1 MINRSFDNDLIPDYF
16 YNRLVD
22 ITPTDLQKMGAKAV
36 ALDIDNTV
44 AVDALYRIFDGVP
57 DWIRQTTAAGFPV
70 MILSNTWAW
79 RAKYISGKLGHIPY
93 IPYADKP
100 DAKNFFKAAEMLG
113 VDISELAMIGDQ
125 LFTDIRG
132 ANNVGAISMLVRPR
146 HREILLFFH
155 YLRTRRT
162 EKKYLKQIGSEKNK

>member
-132 ANNVGAISMLVRPR
+132 ANNAGAISVRVRPMYKEVFLPTHYIPLR
-146 HREILLFFH
+146 HREHVF
-155 YLRTRRT
+155 LR
-162 EKKYLKQIGSEKNK
+162 EHGFGDKI